1 MKSVCIC
8 GTIQHRN
15 DIVLKLSQ
23 EYQIKCYLE
32 HRNIYDKKY
41 FDYKDVYTYE
51 EYGYDAIDYYIIAYE
66 KKEMIDETLEV
77 LKEHNVSRDKVVV
90 YNDFFDTLQLD
101 VLKRYAHENKTFDNI
116 VLGMSH
122 AKSDIKLSMC
132 FDNTFS
138 FAGPSMDLF
147 CHREILRYLNKN
159 YPQQMRMLKNVII
172 ELPYYT
178 FNYDLSSFKKFFLT
192 KMFYFYSFNN
202 YHNYTNCEYINEF
215 SQFEKMFLQ
224 NMRSQPYIADENT
237 EYDINTKFV
246 PLKKKIYHLVD
257 MLKVIQNHD
266 KVWEANFDST
276 KHENIVI
283 FKEIIDLIKEK
294 NPHIKII
301 IVIAPFNPLFRISH
315 KKTILQKKKEFYN
328 YIKYVEDSVDV
339 VDLFESINSSKY
351 FLDHC
356 HLNKAG
362 AIKWTQILCEN
373 IKKILNY

>member
-1 MKSVCIC
+1 
-8 GTIQHRN
+8 
-15 DIVLKLSQ
+15 
-23 EYQIKCYLE
+23 
-32 HRNIYDKKY
+32 
-41 FDYKDVYTYE
+41 
-51 EYGYDAIDYYIIAYE
+51 
-66 KKEMIDETLEV
+66 
-77 LKEHNVSRDKVVV
+77 
-90 YNDFFDTLQLD
+90 
-101 VLKRYAHENKTFDNI
+101 
-116 VLGMSH
+116 
-122 AKSDIKLSMC
+122 
-132 FDNTFS
+132 
-138 FAGPSMDLF
+138 
-147 CHREILRYLNKN
+147 
-159 YPQQMRMLKNVII
+159 
-172 ELPYYT
+172 
-178 FNYDLSSFKKFFLT
+178 
-192 KMFYFYSFNN
+192 
-202 YHNYTNCEYINEF
+202 
-215 SQFEKMFLQ
+215 
-224 NMRSQPYIADENT
+224 
-237 EYDINTKFV
+237 
-246 PLKKKIYHLVD
+246 

-373 IKKILNY
+373 IKKF